1 MLVDWFDMT
10 RTIDTT
16 RGETGC
22 LRYVLDMVGRETATI
37 SQEALCSN
45 LTVAGTSSGLTGEPK
60 NHSRI
65 RYHAVLIK
73 LFHICEPVAE
83 QLMRSLT
90 RLLESE
96 ALIRPGSIVRGEGLA
111 GVDDALIKG
120 WVGFE

>member
-1 MLVDWFDMT
+1 MT

-16 RGETGC
+16 RGETGGC
-22 LRYVLDMVGRETATI
+22 LRYVLDMVGRGTATI
-37 SQEALCSN
+37 LQEALCSN

-60 NHSRI
+60 NQHSRI

-83 QLMRSLT
+83 QLMRSLK

-96 ALIRPGSIVRGEGLA
+96 ALIPPGSIVRGEGLA